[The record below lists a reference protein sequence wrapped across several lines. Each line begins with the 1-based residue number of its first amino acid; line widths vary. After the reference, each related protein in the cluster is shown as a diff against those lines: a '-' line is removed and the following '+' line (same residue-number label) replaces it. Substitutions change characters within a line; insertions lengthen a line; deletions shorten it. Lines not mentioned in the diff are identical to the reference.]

1 MSPEPLCG
9 FALFAVISLVTK
21 PRGSMAQ
28 RTTRAQ
34 PGDTLSALESGVH
47 AVELYVSQL
56 IADEIFQFFYFCRQY
71 PLQEDGH
78 AIEGFPHDL
87 FFLGIIFPYPDEPA
101 AGNYSIIVNVL
112 HFGDACRPAAP
123 VKHLGP
129 LVFRSN
135 KYSQASA
142 EIKIIVADGK
152 KSDRIRLEV
161 RRLPQLRGV
170 VLKKPDRFVPF
181 PHLRLREAESFHGL
195 LRLFLI
201 GARPPCEF
209 FDRCR

>member
-1 MSPEPLCG
+1 
-9 FALFAVISLVTK
+9 
-21 PRGSMAQ
+21 MAQ

-123 VKHLGP
+123 VEHLGAQCY
-129 LVFRSN
+129 RSN
-135 KYSQASA
+135 KYSQAAA
-142 EIKIIVADGK
+142 EIKIIVAEGK
-152 KSDRIRLEV
+152 KSDCIRLEV
-161 RRLPQLRGV
+161 PMAPRAPGAPPTRLLT
-170 VLKKPDRFVPF
+170 
-181 PHLRLREAESFHGL
+181 AL
-195 LRLFLI
+195 LRFQAHSSSSGVPGSLIQKQFL
-201 GARPPCEF
+201 
-209 FDRCR
+209 